1 MKKAFIFVLSLM
13 LGTAVSHAQ
22 EISDITF
29 DNGRLTLTDD
39 ICCGF
44 SLSPDKTPKAPKTPQ
59 ATKDDKKKSGVA
71 ATKAGVPKSPIFNDK
86 AAMLPATKDEDNW
99 FIEVPDSILGRML
112 LTVTRFTSTPAGL
125 ELYGGEQLRQQ
136 TVYFEKT
143 FASGKDALLLRQ
155 NRMYIHADTIDAISK
170 AVNVSSSDPILG
182 IFKIEETKDHKYKIN
197 ISSLL
202 LQNDAFS
209 LANYH
214 KTELRITMQNPGAS
228 YVESIH
234 SYPINTEIR
243 VVRTFNTSNG
253 GTYTFGMNTSFVLLP
268 KEPMRQRIFDPRVGF
283 FIDGYDLYSD
293 AQQSVEE
300 RYFITRRRL
309 EPKNEEDAAKQRNGE
324 LIEPKKQ
331 IVYYIDPGTPK
342 QWRPY
347 LIQGVNDWNVA
358 FEQAGWKNAI
368 TAKEWPENDSTM
380 SMEDARYSFIMYLAS
395 DIANAYG
402 PNVHDPRSG
411 EIMESHVGWYHNVMK
426 LVHDWYQVQC
436 SAIDPEARKAKF
448 SDELMGELI
457 RFVSSHEIGHTLGLR
472 HNFGSSSTV
481 PVDSLRSNSF
491 LEKWGHT
498 PSIMDYARFNYVAQ
512 PGDGVEVKNLFPRIN
527 DYDKWAIEWGYKAIP
542 DALSAEDEQYVLK
555 QEVSR
560 RLDGNNR
567 LWWGDGERGIN
578 DPRCQTEDLSNDAI
592 KASELGIENLK
603 RILPQLADWNYW
615 DTDVTSDK
623 VRTMYGQVVNQYY
636 RYMLHVA
643 NNLIGVYNTTS
654 APEQNTKM
662 LQIPPVEKAKAVVPF
677 LKAQLFK
684 KPEWLVNVPYADR
697 IFANPD
703 DQLQSVANRIL
714 PSLISTYRIGQLN
727 PNYGAANY
735 LSDLKNAIFKDF
747 NTSKPVDNYD
757 RFLQRTFVNT
767 LCSEYTSMR
776 NSTAN
781 DALAAVLM
789 TLKDLDRR
797 LKNVSNADPVSEAH
811 YAMLSDKLQRAL
823 IIK

>member
-1 MKKAFIFVLSLM
+1 MKKTFFLAFALVGAF
-13 LGTAVSHAQ
+13 AVAGAQ

-29 DNGRLTLTDD
+29 ENGHLALSNDV
-39 ICCGF
+39 CCSF
-44 SLSPDKTPKAPKTPQ
+44 AASPDKTPKAPKAPK
-59 ATKDDKKKSGVA
+59 APKVDKKKGGVA
-71 ATKAGVPKSPIFNDK
+71 APQAGVPKSPIFNDK

-99 FIEVPDSILGRML
+99 FVEVPDSILGRML

-125 ELYGGEQLRQQ
+125 EIYGGEQLRNQ

-143 FASGKDALLLRQ
+143 FANGKDALLLRQ
-155 NRMYIHADTIDAISK
+155 NRMSIHADTIDAISK
-170 AVNVSSSDPILG
+170 AVNVSNSDPILG

-253 GTYTFGMNTSFVLLP
+253 GIYTFGMNTSFVLLP

-512 PGDGVEVKNLFPRIN
+512 PGDGVEIKNLFPRIN
-527 DYDKWAIEWGYKAIP
+527 DYDKWAIEWGYKP
-542 DALSAEDEQYVLK
+542 VYDATSAEDEQYVLK

-560 RLDGNNR
+560 RLNENKR
-567 LWWGDGERGIN
+567 LWWGDGERGVN

-603 RILPQLADWNYW
+603 RILPQLGSWNYW
-615 DTDVTSDK
+615 ETDVTSDK
-623 VRTMYGQVVNQYY
+623 VRTMYGQVVNQYF

-643 NNLIGVYNTTS
+643 NNLVGVYNTTA
-654 APEQNTKM
+654 APEQQVKM

-677 LKAQLFK
+677 LKEQLFE

-703 DQLQSVANRIL
+703 DQLQSIANRIL

-735 LSDLKNAIFKDF
+735 LGDLKDAIFKGF
-747 NTSKPVDNYD
+747 NTSKPVDSYD

-789 TLKDLDRR
+789 TLKDIDRR

-823 IIK
+823 VVK

>member
-1 MKKAFIFVLSLM
+1 
-13 LGTAVSHAQ
+13 
-22 EISDITF
+22 
-29 DNGRLTLTDD
+29 
-39 ICCGF
+39 
-44 SLSPDKTPKAPKTPQ
+44 
-59 ATKDDKKKSGVA
+59 
-71 ATKAGVPKSPIFNDK
+71 
-86 AAMLPATKDEDNW
+86 
-99 FIEVPDSILGRML
+99 
-112 LTVTRFTSTPAGL
+112 
-125 ELYGGEQLRQQ
+125 
-136 TVYFEKT
+136 
-143 FASGKDALLLRQ
+143 
-155 NRMYIHADTIDAISK
+155 
-170 AVNVSSSDPILG
+170 
-182 IFKIEETKDHKYKIN
+182 
-197 ISSLL
+197 
-202 LQNDAFS
+202 
-209 LANYH
+209 
-214 KTELRITMQNPGAS
+214 
-228 YVESIH
+228 
-234 SYPINTEIR
+234 
-243 VVRTFNTSNG
+243 
-253 GTYTFGMNTSFVLLP
+253 
-268 KEPMRQRIFDPRVGF
+268 
-283 FIDGYDLYSD
+283 
-293 AQQSVEE
+293 
-300 RYFITRRRL
+300 
-309 EPKNEEDAAKQRNGE
+309 
-324 LIEPKKQ
+324 
-331 IVYYIDPGTPK
+331 
-342 QWRPY
+342 
-347 LIQGVNDWNVA
+347 
-358 FEQAGWKNAI
+358 
-368 TAKEWPENDSTM
+368 M

-411 EIMESHVGWYHNVMK
+411 EIMESHVGWYHNVMN

-512 PGDGVEVKNLFPRIN
+512 PGDGVEIKNLFPRIN
-527 DYDKWAIEWGYKAIP
+527 DYDKWAIEWGYKP
-542 DALSAEDEQYVLK
+542 VFDATSAEDEQYVLK

-567 LWWGDGERGIN
+567 LWWGDGERGVN

-677 LKAQLFK
+677 LKAQLFE

>member
-1 MKKAFIFVLSLM
+1 MKKTLLFVLTLT
-13 LGTAVSHAQ
+13 LGIATANSQ
-22 EISDITF
+22 DFSEINF
-29 DNGRLTLTDD
+29 ENGRLTLADD
-39 ICCGF
+39 PCCSY
-44 SLSPDKTPKAPKTPQ
+44 SLAKDKKAKAPAATPKAGIPKT
-59 ATKDDKKKSGVA
+59 
-71 ATKAGVPKSPIFNDK
+71 PIFNDK
-86 AAMLPATKDEDNW
+86 AAMLPATKDEENW
-99 FIEVPDSILGRML
+99 FVHVPDSILGRLML
-112 LTVTRFTSTPAGL
+112 AVTRFTATPAGL
-125 ELYGGEQLRQQ
+125 EIYGGEQLRQQ

-143 FASGKDALLLRQ
+143 FASGKEALLLRQ

-202 LQNDAFS
+202 LQNEAFS
-209 LANYH
+209 LSANH
-214 KTELRITMQNPGAS
+214 KQELSITMQNQGAS

-243 VVRTFNTSNG
+243 VIRTFNTSRG
-253 GTYTFGMNTSFVLLP
+253 GLLTFGMNTSFLLLP

-402 PNVHDPRSG
+402 PQVHDPRSG

-491 LEKWGHT
+491 LTKHGHT

-512 PGDGVEVKNLFPRIN
+512 PGDGVEIKNLFPRIN
-527 DYDKWAIEWGYKAIP
+527 DYDKWAIEWGYKSIP
-542 DALSAEDEQYVLK
+542 DATSAEDEQHVL
-555 QEVSR
+555 QAEVTR
-560 RLDGNNR
+560 RVDADKR
-567 LWWGDGERGIN
+567 LWWGDGERGVS
-578 DPRCQTEDLSNDAI
+578 DLRCQTEDLSDNAV
-592 KASELGIENLK
+592 KASSLGIENLK
-603 RILPQLADWNYW
+603 RIIPQLADWNYW
-615 DTDVTSDK
+615 GTDVTSSK

-636 RYMLHVA
+636 RYCMHVV
-643 NNLIGVYNTTS
+643 NNLFGVYNTTL
-654 APEQNTKM
+654 APEQQGKM
-662 LQIPPVEKAKAVVPF
+662 YQLPPVEKAKAVIPF
-677 LKAQLFK
+677 LKEQLFK
-684 KPEWLVNVPYADR
+684 EPRWLVDVPYNDR
-697 IFANPD
+697 LFPNPD
-703 DQLQSVANRIL
+703 WQLENIAGRIL
-714 PSLISTYRIGQLN
+714 PYVVRAWRFGQLN
-727 PNYGAANY
+727 PNYGTANY
-735 LSDLKNAIFKDF
+735 LNDLKEAIFKGF
-747 NTSKPVDNYD
+747 NTSKPLDNYD
-757 RFLQRTFVNT
+757 RFLQRSFVNT
-767 LCSEYTSMR
+767 LCNEYTSIR
-776 NSTAN
+776 ASAAN
-781 DALAAVLM
+781 DDIAAVLM
-789 TLKDLDRR
+789 TLRDLDRR
-797 LKNVSNADPVSEAH
+797 LKNASTSDPLTEAH
-811 YAMLSDKLQRAL
+811 YAMLADKLQRAL
-823 IIK
+823 VVK

>member
-1 MKKAFIFVLSLM
+1 MKKTFLLAFALAAGF
-13 LGTAVSHAQ
+13 AVAGAQ
-22 EISDITF
+22 EINEITF
-29 DNGRLTLTDD
+29 ENGHLILADD
-39 ICCGF
+39 AYCSF
-44 SLSPDKTPKAPKTPQ
+44 AASPDKTPKAPKAPK
-59 ATKDDKKKSGVA
+59 APKEDKKKGA
-71 ATKAGVPKSPIFNDK
+71 AAAPKAGVPKSPIFNDK

-99 FIEVPDSILGRML
+99 FIEVPDSLLGRML

-125 ELYGGEQLRQQ
+125 EIYGGEQLRHQ

-143 FASGKDALLLRQ
+143 FANGKDALLLRQ
-155 NRMYIHADTIDAISK
+155 NRMYMHADTIDAIAK

-214 KTELRITMQNPGAS
+214 KTELRITMQNMGAS

-253 GTYTFGMNTSFVLLP
+253 GTHTFGMNTSFVLLP

-283 FIDGYDLYSD
+283 FIDGYELYSD

-402 PNVHDPRSG
+402 PNIHDPRSG

-527 DYDKWAIEWGYKAIP
+527 DYDKWAIEWGYKP
-542 DALSAEDEQYVLK
+542 VFDATSAEDEQHVL
-555 QEVSR
+555 QAEVTR
-560 RLDGNNR
+560 RLDANKR
-567 LWWGDGERGIN
+567 LWWGDGERGVA

-603 RILPQLADWNYW
+603 RILPQLASWNYW
-615 DTDVTSDK
+615 GTDVTSDK
-623 VRTMYGQVVNQYY
+623 VRTMYGQVVNQYF

-643 NNLIGVYNTTS
+643 NNLVGVYNTTA
-654 APEQNTKM
+654 APEQQAKM

-677 LKAQLFK
+677 LKEQLFE

-703 DQLQSVANRIL
+703 DQLQSIANRIL

-727 PNYGAANY
+727 PKYGAANY
-735 LSDLKNAIFKDF
+735 LGDLKDAIFKGF
-747 NTSKPVDNYD
+747 NTSQPVDSYD

-767 LCSEYTSMR
+767 LCNEYTSMR

-789 TLKDLDRR
+789 TLKDIDRR

-811 YAMLSDKLQRAL
+811 YTMLSDKLQRAL
-823 IIK
+823 VVK